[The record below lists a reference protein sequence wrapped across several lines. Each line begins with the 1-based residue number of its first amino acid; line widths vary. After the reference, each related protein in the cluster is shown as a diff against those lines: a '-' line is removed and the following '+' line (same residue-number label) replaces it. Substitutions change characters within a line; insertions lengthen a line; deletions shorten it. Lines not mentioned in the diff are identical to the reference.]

1 MEKQIRK
8 IKLIYSGELLLIAVA
23 FLVIGFLE
31 LFQVIRIKDIIQLIF
46 KIVTLVGATWLVI
59 DFIWTLLSPKKRAKN
74 CLMDKAMLLPL
85 AVYLYL
91 FDIYGL
97 ISERPYAYYQIGIPI
112 VLFYIACAYIFQGIY
127 HYYHPIPMV
136 VQMIE
141 EATKEVEEQQTREE
155 SSEKLLEEGDSED
168 NDEEEE
174 ENAEQSSGE

>member
-91 FDIYGL
+91 FDIYL
-97 ISERPYAYYQIGIPI
+97 RT
-112 VLFYIACAYIFQGIY
+112 L
-127 HYYHPIPMV
+127 
-136 VQMIE
+136 
-141 EATKEVEEQQTREE
+141 
-155 SSEKLLEEGDSED
+155 
-168 NDEEEE
+168 
-174 ENAEQSSGE
+174 